1 MYVRMV
7 PGTEL
12 DRTLDGKDR
21 VVGCRLKPVA
31 FDSFSSFAKG
41 SFDAMDNSVGYR
53 GLFCLL
59 CLINSASST
68 GRLNGQRVP
77 VAKRAG
83 WGLRKITELLSN
95 FGE

>member
-12 DRTLDGKDR
+12 DRTLDGKNR

-31 FDSFSSFAKG
+31 FDSSFAKG

-59 CLINSASST
+59 CLINSAAQPVDST
-68 GRLNGQRVP
+68 GSAFL
-77 VAKRAG
+77 
-83 WGLRKITELLSN
+83 
-95 FGE
+95 